1 MNWMQ
6 KFWNNIFPHH
16 LNKVSGDFADV
27 VIVSTGKNIT
37 YLNHVLTTMTGLS
50 SSEIKFYTEKVPVK
64 VFSGLPRESA
74 LSVAQSLEI
83 TGATVELR
91 FNNKV

>member
-6 KFWNNIFPHH
+6 EFWNKIFPHH

-74 LSVAQSLEI
+74 LFVAQSLEI

>member
-1 MNWMQ
+1 MTWMQ
-6 KFWNNIFPHH
+6 EFWNKIFPHH
-16 LNKVSGDFADV
+16 PDKISGDFADV

-37 YLNHVLTTMTGLS
+37 HLNHVLTTMTGLS
-50 SSEIKFYTEKVPVK
+50 SSEIKFYTEKVPLK

-83 TGATVELR
+83 TGATVRLD
-91 FNNKV
+91 FYSK